1 MTNQNQLSENGF
13 SIVENIYSEKEIE
26 AILNVID
33 TESKDNWRFRKNK
46 DLFAI
51 RCFLKEIPTLNALIF
66 NENLRQIIHN
76 LNPKYRVVKSIYFDK
91 PPRNNW
97 DVNWHQDL
105 TISVSN
111 KDKIAQNIECI
122 EIPKAFGTEGY
133 KNWLPKD
140 DYYSV
145 QPTSDIL
152 EDIVTI
158 RIHLD
163 DCNVQNGAL
172 RVLPKSHLHI
182 HDYALLD
189 KTFDKEEVICEV
201 KKGGIL
207 MMKPLIFHSSKRTEN
222 AASRRVIHIEFSS
235 KVLPKPLIWHEL
247 TTNL

>member
-1 MTNQNQLSENGF
+1 MTYQNQLSENGF
-13 SIVENIYSEKEIE
+13 SIVENIYSEEEIDT
-26 AILNVID
+26 ILNLIE

-51 RCFLKEIPTLNALIF
+51 RCFLKEIPALNALIF
-66 NENLRQIIHN
+66 NENLRQIISY

-97 DVNWHQDL
+97 NVNWHQDL

-111 KDKIAQNIECI
+111 KQNME
-122 EIPKAFGTEGY
+122 ERHPAKGGTEGY

-145 QPTSDIL
+145 QPATDIL

-172 RVLPKSHLHI
+172 RVLPKSHSHI
-182 HDYALLD
+182 QDFALLEND
-189 KTFDKEEVICEV
+189 FDKEEVICAV

-235 KVLPKPLIWHEL
+235 KELPKPLIWHEL
-247 TTNL
+247 

>member
-1 MTNQNQLSENGF
+1 MTHQNQLSENGF

-66 NENLRQIIHN
+66 NENLRQMLHN
-76 LNPKYRVVKSIYFDK
+76 LNPKYRAVKSIYFDK

-97 DVNWHQDL
+97 NVNWHQDL

-111 KDKIAQNIECI
+111 KDKIAQN
-122 EIPKAFGTEGY
+122 TEGY

-145 QPTSDIL
+145 QPPTDIL

-172 RVLPKSHLHI
+172 RVLPKSHSHVQ
-182 HDYALLD
+182 DFALLD
-189 KTFDKEEVICEV
+189 NDFDKEEVICEV

-235 KVLPKPLIWHEL
+235 KELPNSLIWHEL
-247 TTNL
+247 

>member
-1 MTNQNQLSENGF
+1 MTYQNQLTENGF
-13 SIVENIYSEKEIE
+13 SIVENIYAPEEIDT
-26 AILNVID
+26 ILNLID

-51 RCFLKEIPTLNALIF
+51 RCFLKEIPALNALIF
-66 NENLRQIIHN
+66 NENLQQIIRN

-97 DVNWHQDL
+97 NVNWHQDL
-105 TISVSN
+105 TISVL
-111 KDKIAQNIECI
+111 DKQN
-122 EIPKAFGTEGY
+122 TEGY

-145 QPTSDIL
+145 QPPSDIL
-152 EDIVTI
+152 EDIVTV

-172 RVLPKSHLHI
+172 RVLPKSHTNI
-182 HDYALLD
+182 QNYAHLD
-189 KTFDKEEVICEV
+189 NDFEKEEVICAV
-201 KKGGIL
+201 KKGGVL
-207 MMKPLIFHSSKRTEN
+207 LLKPLIFHSSKRTEN

-235 KVLPKPLIWHEL
+235 KELPKPLIWHEL

>member
-1 MTNQNQLSENGF
+1 MTYQNLLSENGF
-13 SIVENIYSEKEIE
+13 SIVENIYSEKEIDT
-26 AILNVID
+26 ISNLID

-51 RCFLKEIPTLNALIF
+51 RCFLKEIPALNALIF
-66 NENLRQIIHN
+66 NENLLQIIHN

-97 DVNWHQDL
+97 NVNWHQDL

-111 KDKIAQNIECI
+111 KEN
-122 EIPKAFGTEGY
+122 TEGY

-145 QPTSDIL
+145 QPTTDIL
-152 EDIVTI
+152 ENIVTI

-172 RVLPKSHLHI
+172 WVLPKSHSHI
-182 HDYALLD
+182 KNYAHLD
-189 KTFDKEEVICEV
+189 NNIEKKEVICRV

-207 MMKPLIFHSSKRTEN
+207 LMKPLIFHSSKRTEN

-235 KVLPKPLIWHEL
+235 KELPNPLIWHEL
-247 TTNL
+247 

>member
-1 MTNQNQLSENGF
+1 MIYQNQLSENGF
-13 SIVENIYSEKEIE
+13 SIVENIYVEAEIE
-26 AILNVID
+26 AILSLIN
-33 TESKDNWRFRKNK
+33 TESKDNWRFRKHK

-51 RCFLKEIPTLNALIF
+51 RCFLKEIPALNALIF
-66 NENLRQIIHN
+66 NENLRQIMHN

-97 DVNWHQDL
+97 NVNWHQDL
-105 TISVSN
+105 TISVSS
-111 KDKIAQNIECI
+111 KDKIAQN
-122 EIPKAFGTEGY
+122 TEGY

-140 DYYSV
+140 EYYSV
-145 QPTSDIL
+145 QPPSDIL

-172 RVLPKSHLHI
+172 RVLPKSHSHI
-182 HDYALLD
+182 QDYAHL
-189 KTFDKEEVICEV
+189 KERFDKEEVICEV

-207 MMKPLIFHSSKRTEN
+207 LIKPLIFHSSKRTEN

-235 KVLPKPLIWHEL
+235 NELSKPLICHEL
-247 TTNL
+247 

>member
-1 MTNQNQLSENGF
+1 MIYQNQLSENGF
-13 SIVENIYSEKEIE
+13 SIVENIFALEEID

-33 TESKDNWRFRKNK
+33 TESKDNWRFRKNN

-51 RCFLKEIPTLNALIF
+51 RCFLKEIPVLNALIF

-97 DVNWHQDL
+97 NVNWHQDL

-111 KDKIAQNIECI
+111 KDEIAQNMECSD
-122 EIPKAFGTEGY
+122 IPQTCGTEGY

-145 QPTSDIL
+145 QPPTDIL
-152 EDIVTI
+152 EDIVTV

-172 RVLPKSHLHI
+172 RVLPKTHTHI
-182 HDYALLD
+182 QDFALLD
-189 KTFDKEEVICEV
+189 KNFDKEEVVCAV

-235 KVLPKPLIWHEL
+235 KELPKSLIWHEL
-247 TTNL
+247 

>member
-1 MTNQNQLSENGF
+1 MTYQNQLAENGF
-13 SIVENIYSEKEIE
+13 SIVENIYSENEID
-26 AILNVID
+26 AILGVIEN
-33 TESKDNWRFRKNK
+33 ESADNWHFRKNN

-76 LNPKYRVVKSIYFDK
+76 LSPKYQAVKSIYFDK

-97 DVNWHQDL
+97 NVNWHQDL
-105 TISVSN
+105 TISVLN
-111 KDKIAQNIECI
+111 KEN
-122 EIPKAFGTEGY
+122 TEGY

-140 DYYSV
+140 DYFSV
-145 QPTSDIL
+145 QPTADIL

-172 RVLPKSHLHI
+172 RVLPKSHSHI
-182 HDYALLD
+182 QDYVLLKD
-189 KTFDKEEVICEV
+189 TFDKEEIVCEV

-207 MMKPLIFHSSKRTEN
+207 LMKPLTFHSSKRTEN

-235 KVLPKPLIWHEL
+235 KELPKPLIWHEL
-247 TTNL
+247 